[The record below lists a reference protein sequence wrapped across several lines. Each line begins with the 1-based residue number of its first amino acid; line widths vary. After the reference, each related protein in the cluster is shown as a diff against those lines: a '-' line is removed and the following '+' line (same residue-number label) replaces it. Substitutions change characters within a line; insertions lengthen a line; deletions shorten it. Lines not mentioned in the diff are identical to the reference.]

1 MGNIKFNIKNLSL
14 YLPKKI
20 VKNSQLD
27 KRFNLKKNTLF
38 YLTGIKERR
47 VCFNHENTEIIAIK
61 AALKCIR
68 SYKKKINIT
77 HLITVTNTPSV
88 YFPSVGHYVLSKIQK
103 YLLKKPFNIPLNCGC
118 SGYVDALILAHKFI
132 CNNKKSKILI
142 VTSDTYSKYILPTDK
157 SVLPLFGD
165 GASASIIE
173 YDKNG
178 WTLEN
183 EFSES
188 IPNTEDNLIFK
199 DSNGKKIISMKGPEL
214 INFAIRDVVPMLLK
228 LIKKEKNLTIF
239 SHQASKIVLNLMKKE
254 ILKFNKNIK
263 MPLSYE
269 STGNLVSSSI
279 PLLLKNH
286 FKLLKKSKKI
296 IISGFGVGL
305 THSHIKL
312 KK

>member
-1 MGNIKFNIKNLSL
+1 MENIKFNIKNLSL

-47 VCFNHENTEIIAIK
+47 ICFNHENTESIAIK

-103 YLLKKPFNIPLNCGC
+103 YLTNKPFNIPLNCGC
-118 SGYVDALILAHKFI
+118 SGYVDGLILAHKFI

-142 VTSDTYSKYILPTDK
+142 ITSDTYSKFISPSDK
-157 SVLPLFGD
+157 SILPLFGD

-178 WTLEN
+178 WSLEN

-199 DSNGKKIISMKGPEL
+199 DIKGKKIISMKGPEL
-214 INFAIRDVVPMLLK
+214 INFAIKDVTPVLLK
-228 LIKKEKNLTIF
+228 LIKKEKHLTIF
-239 SHQASKIVLNLMKKE
+239 SHQASKIVLNLIKKE
-254 ILKFNKNIK
+254 IIKVNKNIK
-263 MPLSYE
+263 IPFSYE
-269 STGNLVSSSI
+269 NSGNLVSSSI
-279 PLLLKNH
+279 PLLIKNH
-286 FKLLKKSKKI
+286 FKLFKKSKKI
-296 IISGFGVGL
+296 VISGFGVGL
-305 THSHIKL
+305 THSYIKL

>member
-1 MGNIKFNIKNLSL
+1 MENIKFNIKNLSL

-38 YLTGIKERR
+38 YLTGIKKRR
-47 VCFNHENTEIIAIK
+47 VCANHENTESIAIK

-157 SVLPLFGD
+157 SVLPL
-165 GASASIIE
+165 I
-173 YDKNG
+173 
-178 WTLEN
+178 
-183 EFSES
+183 
-188 IPNTEDNLIFK
+188 
-199 DSNGKKIISMKGPEL
+199 
-214 INFAIRDVVPMLLK
+214 
-228 LIKKEKNLTIF
+228 
-239 SHQASKIVLNLMKKE
+239 
-254 ILKFNKNIK
+254 
-263 MPLSYE
+263 
-269 STGNLVSSSI
+269 
-279 PLLLKNH
+279 
-286 FKLLKKSKKI
+286 
-296 IISGFGVGL
+296 
-305 THSHIKL
+305 
-312 KK
+312 

>member
-1 MGNIKFNIKNLSL
+1 MENIKFNIKNLSL

-47 VCFNHENTEIIAIK
+47 VCFNHENTESIAIK

-269 STGNLVSSSI
+269 NTGNLVSSSI

>member
-1 MGNIKFNIKNLSL
+1 MENIKFNIKNLSL

-20 VKNSQLD
+20 IKNSELD
-27 KRFNLKKNTLF
+27 KKFNLKKNTLF
-38 YLTGIKERR
+38 NLTGIKKRR
-47 VCFNHENTEIIAIK
+47 VCANHENTESIAIK

-269 STGNLVSSSI
+269 NTGNLVSSSI

>member
-47 VCFNHENTEIIAIK
+47 VCFNHENTESIAIK

-269 STGNLVSSSI
+269 NTGNLVSSSI

>member
-1 MGNIKFNIKNLSL
+1 MENIKFNIKNLSL

-38 YLTGIKERR
+38 YLTGIKNRR
-47 VCFNHENTEIIAIK
+47 VCANHENTESIAIK

-269 STGNLVSSSI
+269 NTGNLVSSSI